1 MPVYEYEC
9 DVCGTR
15 FDLKRRFG
23 DSKPVTCPNGHSRVH
38 RVFAPPTIIFKGSG
52 FYVTDNGR
60 QLRHRPSDES
70 SEKSKTGKSD
80 KQEAKTDSAP
90 SSEKSEEP
98 KAKTESVSRTES

>member
-23 DSKPVTCPNGHSRVH
+23 DSKVATCPNGHLKVH

-60 QLRHRPSDES
+60 QVRRQPSDES
-70 SEKSKTGKSD
+70 SKKSADDKSE
-80 KQEAKTDSAP
+80 KQETKKDTAP
-90 SSEKSEEP
+90 SSEKPEKTKSKSES
-98 KAKTESVSRTES
+98 K

>member
-15 FDLKRRFG
+15 FDLRRHFG
-23 DSKPVTCPNGHSRVH
+23 NPHPTVCPAGHEGVH

-60 QLRHRPSDES
+60 NGLTSRSSSQDQVSPSKPKEQ
-70 SEKSKTGKSD
+70 ESKTETTAG
-80 KQEAKTDSAP
+80 
-90 SSEKSEEP
+90 EK
-98 KAKTESVSRTES
+98 V